1 MRKYGCP
8 DKFTTI
14 VRQFHAGMLAR
25 VQDNGETSE
34 AFPVTNRVKQ
44 GCLLAT
50 TLFSLMFSAML
61 SHAFRD
67 SVVGIGIKYRT
78 NGSLFNLR
86 RLKAKTKVKVST
98 TNDFLFA
105 DDCALNAASEA
116 KVQHSVDKFVEACN
130 NFGLTFSTKKTE
142 VMNVVDKFTYLG
154 STLARSV
161 IIDDELNARRAKA
174 SAAFG
179 RLNKKVWNRR
189 GITAKTKIKVY
200 LATLLY
206 GCETWIVYQRHARKL
221 NHFHTTCLR
230 RILGIKWQDK
240 IPDTEVLTHAD
251 LPSVY
256 TILMQSQLHWA
267 GHMAGMADHRLPK
280 KMLFR
285 ELLEGKCS
293 QGGQKKHFKDTLKVS
308 LKAFGIEHTDWKQ
321 VAQDRDKW
329 HGAVKRGAKA
339 CKANRT
345 AAAEQR
351 RQVRKGTVTPAA
363 VSIIPCPHCPRLFR
377 ARIGL
382 TSHLQPHRKRI
393 SRYIASAP
401 HTQCRPPKLASSSPL
416 SSSSSPSPL
425 HKMCRWSLSYRQ
437 TNNI

>member
-1 MRKYGCP
+1 
-8 DKFTTI
+8 
-14 VRQFHAGMLAR
+14 MLAR

-86 RLKAKTKVKVST
+86 RLKVKTKAKVST

-105 DDCALNAASEA
+105 DD
-116 KVQHSVDKFVEACN
+116 
-130 NFGLTFSTKKTE
+130 
-142 VMNVVDKFTYLG
+142 MNVVDKFTYLG

-161 IIDDELNARRAKA
+161 IIDDELNARLAKA
-174 SAAFG
+174 SAAFD

-189 GITAKTKIKVY
+189 GITAKTKVKVY
-200 LATLLY
+200 LTTLLY

-221 NHFHTTCLR
+221 NHFQTTCLR
-230 RILGIKWQDK
+230 RILSLKWQEK
-240 IPDTEVLTHAD
+240 IPDTEVLTQAD

-267 GHMAGMADHRLPK
+267 GHMVGMADHRLPK
-280 KMLFR
+280 KMLFG

-293 QGGQKKHFKDTLKVS
+293 QVGQKKHFKDTLK
-308 LKAFGIEHTDWKQ
+308 IEHTDWKQ

-339 CKANRT
+339 CEANRT

-377 ARIGL
+377 ALIGL

-393 SRYIASAP
+393 SRHIASGP
-401 HTQCRPPKLASSSPL
+401 HAQCRPPKLASSSPL
-416 SSSSSPSPL
+416 SSSFSPSPSIRCVDGPRRINGQTTFKGWTLQCYLAL
-425 HKMCRWSLSYRQ
+425 HFCTEL
-437 TNNI
+437 